1 MVSTVLLCPP
11 RLAHPASSNCEVRGS
26 SLTACLSQN
35 CFFYP
40 YFLML
45 GNNWNKQELFPSY
58 QYIPVPNNIIA
69 IQLASRRNSTP
80 KTPSLIL

>member
-1 MVSTVLLCPP
+1 MVSTVLLSLP

-26 SLTACLSQN
+26 SLAACLSQN
-35 CFFYP
+35 CFVYS

-58 QYIPVPNNIIA
+58 QYIPVPNNITA
-69 IQLASRRNSTP
+69 IQLVSRRNSTP
-80 KTPSLIL
+80 KTPGLIL